1 MSSKDVIAPDE
12 LFVMSRD
19 EELNADILQKFI
31 GKHKKLITDRYN
43 KFYEAYINN
52 YPILNLKDKEAWK
65 PDNRITVNLAKYIVD
80 TFNGFFIGVP
90 IKLTSK
96 NKAVAEYI
104 NMLNSYNDQDD
115 NNAELSK
122 IMSLYGKGYELYFVD
137 EESKIC
143 ITYLSPREGF
153 MIYDDTVTQ
162 KPLYFVHY
170 QMEEENVIY
179 GQVYDDTSIY
189 SFNSKA
195 NYALTDDNSTPHAFG
210 DVPVTEYIENEE
222 RMAIFE
228 SSYSMIN
235 AYNKAISEKAND
247 VDYFSD
253 AYLKI
258 LGAKLDTETTKN
270 IRENRIIN
278 FEGEEADKIIVEFL
292 GKPDADA
299 SQENHI
305 NRLERLIYQ
314 TSMVANINDE
324 NFATSSGIALKYK
337 LLSMSNLGKTKE
349 RKFTSGM
356 NRRYKLIFNHPL
368 SKVGK
373 DDWLQIDYKF
383 TQNIPANLLDEA
395 QIAAQLSGIVSKDT
409 QLELLSVVDN
419 VENEKKL
426 LIEQNDP
433 TAYKTDYETKRTKVK
448 ENELL
453 E

>member
-1 MSSKDVIAPDE
+1 MRQNKE
-12 LFVMSRD
+12 L
-19 EELNADILQKFI
+19 E
-31 GKHKKLITDRYN
+31 
-43 KFYEAYINN
+43 
-52 YPILNLKDKEAWK
+52 
-65 PDNRITVNLAKYIVD
+65 DNRKELDSLNEQLAE
-80 TFNGFFIGVP
+80 N
-90 IKLTSK
+90 K
-96 NKAVAEYI
+96 NKIA
-104 NMLNSYNDQDD
+104 Q
-115 NNAELSK
+115 
-122 IMSLYGKGYELYFVD
+122 
-137 EESKIC
+137 
-143 ITYLSPREGF
+143 
-153 MIYDDTVTQ
+153 
-162 KPLYFVHY
+162 
-170 QMEEENVIY
+170 
-179 GQVYDDTSIY
+179 
-189 SFNSKA
+189 
-195 NYALTDDNSTPHAFG
+195 
-210 DVPVTEYIENEE
+210 NEE

-426 LIEQNDP
+426 LIKQNDP